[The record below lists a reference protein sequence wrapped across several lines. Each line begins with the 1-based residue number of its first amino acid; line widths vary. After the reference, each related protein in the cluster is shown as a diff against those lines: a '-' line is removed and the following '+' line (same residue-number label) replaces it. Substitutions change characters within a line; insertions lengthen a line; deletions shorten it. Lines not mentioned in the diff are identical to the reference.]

1 MKRDIPLGH
10 RLRHHLRQCRDAVIT
25 EVLRRRSD
33 RQWATHGRDR
43 RHTQT
48 HRFRGIGFLAVC
60 PEERIIITLAPAR
73 SQQSY
78 RHEAFLW
85 HDAYDFTAGIVPF
98 ITDGLEAGEPVMV
111 AVSTQHT
118 KWLRDALDGQADV
131 EFVDIEQLGR
141 NPAQIIPAWQQFLN
155 SRSGRFRPVRGVGE
169 PIWPGRRPEELVECQ
184 LHEAML
190 NIAIDPETPFWLIC
204 SYDTVTLSPA
214 VVEEAHRS
222 HPVIVEA
229 ASYQGSAHYTG
240 RAHVEEMFAAE
251 LSELVGRPIAAVFT
265 AHNVS
270 RLYAYIKLELYI
282 AGLSAG
288 AAGDLAATA
297 QQLALNSLQRG
308 AAEVTVQ
315 MWSQPHA
322 LICDVV
328 DDTVIDDVLLGRR
341 VPVEDEHDGL
351 WDANQLCDLVQMRSS
366 SVGTTVRLHAW
377 K

>member
-1 MKRDIPLGH
+1 M
-10 RLRHHLRQCRDAVIT
+10 
-25 EVLRRRSD
+25 
-33 RQWATHGRDR
+33 
-43 RHTQT
+43 
-48 HRFRGIGFLAVC
+48 
-60 PEERIIITLAPAR
+60 
-73 SQQSY
+73 
-78 RHEAFLW
+78 
-85 HDAYDFTAGIVPF
+85 PF

-155 SRSGRFRPVRGVGE
+155 SRSGGFRPVRGVGE

>member
-1 MKRDIPLGH
+1 M
-10 RLRHHLRQCRDAVIT
+10 
-25 EVLRRRSD
+25 
-33 RQWATHGRDR
+33 
-43 RHTQT
+43 
-48 HRFRGIGFLAVC
+48 
-60 PEERIIITLAPAR
+60 TLAPAR

-85 HDAYDFTAGIVPF
+85 HDASDFTAGIVPF

-111 AVSTQHT
+111 AVSAQHT
-118 KWLRDALDGQADV
+118 KWLRDALDGQAGA
-131 EFVDIEQLGR
+131 EFVDIEELGR

-155 SRSGRFRPVRGVGE
+155 TRSGPVWGIGE

-184 LHEAML
+184 LHEALL

-204 SYDTVTLSPA
+204 SYDAVTLSPA

-222 HPVIVEA
+222 HPVIVDA
-229 ASYQGSAHYTG
+229 ASYRGSAHYTG
-240 RAHVEEMFAAE
+240 HAHVEEMFAAE
-251 LSELVGRPIAAVFT
+251 LTELVGPPIATVFT

-270 RLYAYIKLELYI
+270 RLYTYIKLELYV
-282 AGLSAG
+282 AGLPTG
-288 AAGDLAATA
+288 AAGDLAAAT

-322 LICDVV
+322 LICEVV
-328 DDTVIDDVLLGRR
+328 DDTVVDDLMLGRR
-341 VPVEDEHDGL
+341 VPVDDEHDGL
-351 WDANQLCDLVQMRSS
+351 WRANQLCDLVQMRSS
-366 SVGTTVRLHAW
+366 SAGTTVRLHAW